1 MTVAAGQRVLVTGG
15 AGFLGSRIAA
25 RYVAAGWDVTV
36 VDGLLDRT
44 GGRVEHLTPLEGRI
58 RFIPERVET
67 LTDLPRIVAGMDV
80 IIDSMAWT
88 AHRLAMRDP
97 VHDLRLNAESHLHLI
112 RALPA
117 GSAGRVIYLG
127 SRGQF
132 GDHPGAEIHEDT
144 PMAPRDVQGIHKLAS
159 ELYFRVYAR
168 TLGLKV
174 VSLRLPNCF
183 GHHQPVTG
191 DDIGLVSSLI
201 RDLLQ
206 GRTVEVFGDGRR
218 RGFVFA
224 DDAAEVVYRVSQLDW
239 DGFRPLNFG
248 GWPLTIEEITKRLV
262 EIVGT
267 GGYTH
272 APLPADIGQVDM
284 GNAQMT
290 NHGLAAVLGEVPMTD
305 LHTALSATVAYM
317 RQAMTGGRS

>member
-1 MTVAAGQRVLVTGG
+1 MTGAAEQRVLVAGG
-15 AGFLGSRIAA
+15 AGFVGSRIAA
-25 RYVAAGWDVTV
+25 RYVAAGWEVTV

-44 GGRVEHLTPLEGRI
+44 GGCVEHLAPLEGRI
-58 RFIPERVET
+58 RFIPERIEA
-67 LTDLPRIVAGMDV
+67 LTDLPRLVAGMDV

-97 VHDLRLNAESHLHLI
+97 IHDLRLNAESHLHLI
-112 RALPA
+112 QALPA
-117 GSAGRVIYLG
+117 GAGSHVIYLG
-127 SRGQF
+127 SRVQF
-132 GDHPGAEIHEDT
+132 GDQPGTEIDEDT
-144 PMAPRDVQGIHKLAS
+144 PMAPRDVQAIHKLTG

-183 GHHQPVTG
+183 GPHQPVTG
-191 DDIGLVSSLI
+191 DDIGLVGSLI

-206 GRTVEVFGDGRR
+206 GKTVEVFGDGRRR

-224 DDAAEVVYRVSQLDW
+224 DDAAEVVYRVSRLEC
-239 DGFRPLNFG
+239 DGFLPLNFG
-248 GWPLTIEEITKRLV
+248 GWSLTIEELTRRLV

-267 GGYTH
+267 GGYTR
-272 APLPADIGQVDM
+272 APLPEDLRHVDM

-290 NHGLAAVLGEVPMTD
+290 NQGLAAVLGEVPMSD
-305 LHTALSATVAYM
+305 LDTALSATVAYV
-317 RQAMTGGRS
+317 RGMTGGRP

>member
-1 MTVAAGQRVLVTGG
+1 MTVAAGQRVLVAGG

-36 VDGLLDRT
+36 VDGLLERT
-44 GGRVEHLTPLEGRI
+44 GGCREHLAPLQEQI
-58 RFIPERVET
+58 RFIPERIES
-67 LTDLPRIVAGMDV
+67 LTGLPRLVAGMDV

-97 VHDLRLNAESHLHLI
+97 IRDLHLNAESHLHLI
-112 RALPA
+112 QALPA
-117 GSAGRVIYLG
+117 GSASRVIYLG
-127 SRGQF
+127 SRVQF
-132 GDHPGAEIHEDT
+132 GDHPGTEIHEDT
-144 PMAPRDVQGIHKLAS
+144 PMVPRDVQGIHKLTG
-159 ELYFRVYAR
+159 ELYFRVYAS

-183 GHHQPVTG
+183 GPHQPVTG
-191 DDIGLVSSLI
+191 EDIGLVGSMI

-224 DDAAEVVYRVSQLDW
+224 EDAAEVVYRAGRLDRE
-239 DGFRPLNFG
+239 GFTPLNFG
-248 GWPLTIEEITKRLV
+248 GWSLTIEELVKHLV

-267 GGYTH
+267 GGYTR
-272 APLPADIGQVDM
+272 APLPADLRHVDM

-290 NHGLAAVLGEVPMTD
+290 NQGLAAVLGEVPMTD
-305 LHTALSATVAYM
+305 LHAALSATVAYV
-317 RQAMTGGRS
+317 RAMTGGRP